1 MKFFIS
7 IFLFF
12 IGVSVFPQQPAEV
25 FIKGQTVVIPNPCP
39 IPPCPTVN
47 LVVPAIADNTEY
59 APRYGGPS
67 RWNLESGAKIVPN
80 LNETCWY
87 FRLDWLDCES
97 NTVQGD
103 YSKLWTG
110 RMRARVTDGLNNGQ
124 LFAFGIMQFYPEVC
138 SAGGNNSFEFAGGFC
153 LSYPTYVH
161 NLLQA
166 QGNVS
171 FRDFND
177 GTSWIPGY
185 NSPIWQARWVALHQ
199 AIMNWMDT
207 AVITPTA
214 GPRAGQAINV
224 KTALAY
230 VDIRG
235 CGSYGEWHNCCI
247 GSNPTTGNPL
257 DQVCYWPGVVMSLG
271 TANNECFNSN
281 NVITTYGNYPSPQT
295 MKNIIDAQVDA
306 YTNYPCVVIINIL
319 DGWRFG
325 NTKISP
331 EVAAYVL
338 TKTNNH
344 GLIGF
349 RRDQWGDDAGYYHSI
364 LENNNQTF
372 GGIGPFKDS
381 IVTRYK
387 WNYFTGEMP
396 GYSNCATSPLCLNGV
411 QWGYL
416 PGQARILHP
425 TWTGNGNWGGN
436 APTAAN
442 SLDSVRAFYRLNG
455 PRVTVM
461 GGTMTD
467 VLQQSTSF
475 NVTLSMQN
483 RGNSTI
489 HRAWTTQIIL
499 KNSGG
504 TTVFTGTH
512 TFQVKGFNPIATA
525 TNFSTN
531 FTLSGATPGTGY
543 NLYIKLIDPL
553 NYAQPF
559 YLGNTGRT
567 GNDDYLVRPNITVL
581 AGP

>member
-1 MKFFIS
+1 MRRLFTILLLCLSVIS
-7 IFLFF
+7 NAQYGDWGLP
-12 IGVSVFPQQPAEV
+12 IGVTPPV
-25 FIKGQTVVIPNPCP
+25 NPCP

-80 LNETCWY
+80 LNETCFY
-87 FRLDWLDCES
+87 FRLTWLDCES
-97 NTVQGD
+97 STVQGD
-103 YSKLWTG
+103 YTKLNTDPTGPSGVG
-110 RMRARVTDGLNNGQ
+110 RMRARVTEALNNGQ

-138 SAGGNNSFEFAGGFC
+138 SSGGFNSGVFYGSPSRC
-153 LSYPTYVH
+153 SSYLEYVH
-161 NLLQA
+161 NA
-166 QGNVS
+166 MQGNGTAA
-171 FRDFND
+171 FNDFND
-177 GTSWIPGY
+177 GTSWIPAY
-185 NSPIWQARWVALHQ
+185 NNPTWLLRWAALHT
-199 AIMNWMDT
+199 AIMNWMST
-207 AVITPTA
+207 TFITPSS
-214 GPRAGQAINV
+214 GPRAGQSIRV
-224 KTALAY
+224 SDALAY

-247 GSNPTTGNPL
+247 GGGY
-257 DQVCYWPGVVMSLG
+257 DVVCNWPGVVMTPAGDCYGG
-271 TANNECFNSN
+271 TIA
-281 NVITTYGNYPSPQT
+281 TYGTYPTPTT
-295 MKNIIDAQVDA
+295 MKTIIDAQVNA
-306 YTNYPCVVIINIL
+306 YTNYPCVIIINAL

-331 EVAAYVL
+331 EVAAYAL
-338 TKTNNH
+338 TKTNNF

-349 RRDQWGDDAGYYHSI
+349 RRDQWGDNSDYYHSI
-364 LENNNQTF
+364 LENNNQTY

-396 GYSNCATSPLCLNGV
+396 GYSDCNNSEICLNGV

-416 PGQARILHP
+416 PGQARLYHP
-425 TWTGNGNWGGN
+425 TWAGNGNWGGN
-436 APTAAN
+436 APTATN

-467 VLQQSTSF
+467 VLQQGTSF

-483 RGNSTI
+483 RGNAVI

-512 TFQVKGFNPIATA
+512 TFQVKGFLPAAAANY
-525 TNFSTN
+525 STN